1 MTTDNDNELKKVM
14 NIPRKG
20 LIYLRKQ
27 YNTNLVKAA
36 LVIVAAV
43 LVTVCL
49 GLVADAF
56 LPLSSFMNWAIVVK
70 TFIAIPTA
78 VSVFSLAYMVSL
90 FFHNSKVN
98 SDPSWVPYRSRY
110 SPKQRLYLV
119 GIVGALAF
127 VFNYGWRT
135 STIAASLVLAVVIA
149 CLAFL
154 RLDRN
159 EQRNFDTGVTDIRD
173 IEAQKRIKENQRL
186 RARKARDK
194 ERKKRERKRKWF
206 GPRGYDDEE

>member
-1 MTTDNDNELKKVM
+1 MTTDNELKKVLD
-14 NIPRKG
+14 IPRKG

-36 LVIVAAV
+36 LVIVSAV

-49 GLVADAF
+49 GLVADAL

-70 TFIAIPTA
+70 TFIAVPTA
-78 VSVFSLAYMVSL
+78 VSIFSLAYMVSL

-135 STIAASLVLAVVIA
+135 STLAASLVIAVLIA
-149 CLAFL
+149 CLVFL
-154 RLDRN
+154 RLDRT
-159 EQRNFDTGVTDIRD
+159 EQQNFDTGVVDIRD
-173 IEAQKRIKENQRL
+173 IEAQKRIRENQKA

-194 ERKKRERKRKWF
+194 ERKKRERRRKWF
-206 GPRGYDDEE
+206 GPRGYEDEE

>member
-1 MTTDNDNELKKVM
+1 MTTDNELKKVLD
-14 NIPRKG
+14 IPRTG

-36 LVIVAAV
+36 LVIVSAV

-49 GLVADAF
+49 GLVADAV

-70 TFIAIPTA
+70 TFIAVPTA
-78 VSVFSLAYMVSL
+78 VSIFSLAYMVSL

-135 STIAASLVLAVVIA
+135 STLAASLVIAVLIA
-149 CLAFL
+149 CLVFL
-154 RLDRN
+154 RLDRT
-159 EQRNFDTGVTDIRD
+159 EQQNFDTGVVDIRD
-173 IEAQKRIKENQRL
+173 IEAQKRIKENQKA

-194 ERKKRERKRKWF
+194 ERRKRERRRKWF
-206 GPRGYDDEE
+206 GPRGYEDDEE

>member
-1 MTTDNDNELKKVM
+1 MTTDNELKKVLD
-14 NIPRKG
+14 IPRKG

-27 YNTNLVKAA
+27 YNTNLLKAVA
-36 LVIVAAV
+36 IIVTAI

-49 GLVADAF
+49 GLVADTF

-70 TFIAIPTA
+70 TFIAVPTA
-78 VSVFSLAYMVSL
+78 VSIFSLAYMVSL

-98 SDPSWVPYRSRY
+98 SDPSWVPYRSMY
-110 SPKQRLYLV
+110 SPKQRIYLV

-135 STIAASLVLAVVIA
+135 STLAASLVIAVLIA
-149 CLAFL
+149 CLVFL
-154 RLDRN
+154 RLDRT
-159 EQRNFDTGVTDIRD
+159 EQQNFDTGVVDIRD
-173 IEAQKRIKENQRL
+173 IEAQKKIKENQRL

-194 ERKKRERKRKWF
+194 ERKKRERRRKWF
-206 GPRGYDDEE
+206 GPRGYEDEE

>member
-27 YNTNLVKAA
+27 YNTNLLKAVA
-36 LVIVAAV
+36 VIVAAI
-43 LVTVCL
+43 LITVCL

-56 LPLSSFMNWAIVVK
+56 LPHESFMNWAVVVK
-70 TFIAIPTA
+70 TVVAVPTS
-78 VSVFSLAYMVSL
+78 VSIFSLAYMVSL

-119 GIVGALAF
+119 AVVGALAF
-127 VFNYGWRT
+127 VFNYGWGT
-135 STIAASLVLAVVIA
+135 NTLAASLVLAVGIA

-154 RLDRN
+154 RLDTT
-159 EQRNFDTGVTDIRD
+159 EQRNFDTGVVDIRD
-173 IEAQKRIKENQRL
+173 IEAQKRIKENQRA
-186 RARKARDK
+186 RAKKARDK

>member
-49 GLVADAF
+49 GLVADVF

-70 TFIAIPTA
+70 TFIAVPTA
-78 VSVFSLAYMVSL
+78 VSIFSLAYMVSL

-110 SPKQRLYLV
+110 SPKQRLYLL

-135 STIAASLVLAVVIA
+135 STLAASLVIAVLIA
-149 CLAFL
+149 CLVFL
-154 RLDRN
+154 RLDRT
-159 EQRNFDTGVTDIRD
+159 EQQNFDTGVVDIRD
-173 IEAQKRIKENQRL
+173 IEAQKRIRENQKA

-194 ERKKRERKRKWF
+194 ERKKRERRRKWF
-206 GPRGYDDEE
+206 GPRGYEDEE

>member
-1 MTTDNDNELKKVM
+1 MTTDNELKKVLD
-14 NIPRKG
+14 IPRKG

-36 LVIVAAV
+36 LVIVSAV
-43 LVTVCL
+43 LATVCL

-70 TFIAIPTA
+70 TFIAVPTA
-78 VSVFSLAYMVSL
+78 VSIFSLAYMVSL

-135 STIAASLVLAVVIA
+135 STLAASLVIAVLIA
-149 CLAFL
+149 CLVFL
-154 RLDRN
+154 RLDRT
-159 EQRNFDTGVTDIRD
+159 EQQNFDTGVVDIRD
-173 IEAQKRIKENQRL
+173 IEAQKRIKENQKA

-194 ERKKRERKRKWF
+194 ERRKRERRRKWF
-206 GPRGYDDEE
+206 GPRGYEDDEE

>member
-1 MTTDNDNELKKVM
+1 MTTDNELKKVLD
-14 NIPRKG
+14 IPRKG

-27 YNTNLVKAA
+27 YNTNLVKSA
-36 LVIVAAV
+36 LVIVSAV

-56 LPLSSFMNWAIVVK
+56 LPISSFMNWAIVVK
-70 TFIAIPTA
+70 TFIAVPAA
-78 VSVFSLAYMVSL
+78 VSIFSLAYMVSL

-119 GIVGALAF
+119 GIVGSLAF

-135 STIAASLVLAVVIA
+135 STLAASLVIAVLIA

-154 RLDRN
+154 RLDRT
-159 EQRNFDTGVTDIRD
+159 EQQNFDTGVVDIRD
-173 IEAQKRIKENQRL
+173 IEAQKRIRENQKA

-194 ERKKRERKRKWF
+194 ERKKRERRRKWF
-206 GPRGYDDEE
+206 GPRGYEDDEE

>member
-1 MTTDNDNELKKVM
+1 MTTDNELKKVLD
-14 NIPRKG
+14 IPRKG

-27 YNTNLVKAA
+27 YNTNLLKAVA
-36 LVIVAAV
+36 VIVAAI

-56 LPLSSFMNWAIVVK
+56 LPHETFMNWAVVVK
-70 TFIAIPTA
+70 TFIAVPASI
-78 VSVFSLAYMVSL
+78 SIFSLGYIVSL

-119 GIVGALAF
+119 GIVGSLAF

-135 STIAASLVLAVVIA
+135 STLAASLVLAVAIA

-159 EQRNFDTGVTDIRD
+159 EQRNFDTGVVDIRD
-173 IEAQKRIKENQRL
+173 IEAQKKIKENQRL

-194 ERKKRERKRKWF
+194 ERKKRERKQKWF
-206 GPRGYDDEE
+206 GPRRYDEEE

>member
-1 MTTDNDNELKKVM
+1 MTTDNELKKVLD
-14 NIPRKG
+14 IPRKG

-36 LVIVAAV
+36 LVIVSAV
-43 LVTVCL
+43 QVTVCL

-56 LPLSSFMNWAIVVK
+56 LPISSFMNWAIVVK
-70 TFIAIPTA
+70 TFIAVPTA
-78 VSVFSLAYMVSL
+78 VSIFSLAYMVSL

-135 STIAASLVLAVVIA
+135 STLAASLVIAVLIA
-149 CLAFL
+149 CLVFL
-154 RLDRN
+154 RLDRT
-159 EQRNFDTGVTDIRD
+159 EQQNFDTGVVDIRD
-173 IEAQKRIKENQRL
+173 IEAQKRIRENQKA

-194 ERKKRERKRKWF
+194 ERKKRERRRKWF
-206 GPRGYDDEE
+206 GPRGYEDEE

>member
-1 MTTDNDNELKKVM
+1 MTTDNELKKVLD
-14 NIPRKG
+14 IPRKG

-36 LVIVAAV
+36 LVIVVAV

-49 GLVADAF
+49 GLFADAF

-70 TFIAIPTA
+70 TFVAVPTA
-78 VSVFSLAYMVSL
+78 VSIFSLAYMVSL

-135 STIAASLVLAVVIA
+135 STLAASLVIAVLIA

-154 RLDRN
+154 RLDRD
-159 EQRNFDTGVTDIRD
+159 EQRNFDTGVVDIRD
-173 IEAQKRIKENQRL
+173 IEAQKRIRENQKA

-194 ERKKRERKRKWF
+194 ERKKRERKQRWF
-206 GPRGYDDEE
+206 GPRGYDEEE

>member
-1 MTTDNDNELKKVM
+1 MTTDNELKKVLD
-14 NIPRKG
+14 IPRKG

-27 YNTNLVKAA
+27 YNTNLLKAVA
-36 LVIVAAV
+36 VIVTVV
-43 LVTVCL
+43 LITVCL
-49 GLVADAF
+49 GMIADAF

-70 TFIAIPTA
+70 TFIAVPTA
-78 VSVFSLAYMVSL
+78 VSIFSLAYMVSL

-98 SDPSWVPYRSRY
+98 SDPLWVPYRSRY

-154 RLDRN
+154 RFDRD

-173 IEAQKRIKENQRL
+173 IEVQKKIKENQRL

-194 ERKKRERKRKWF
+194 ERKKRERRRKWF
-206 GPRGYDDEE
+206 GPRGYEDDEE

>member
-1 MTTDNDNELKKVM
+1 MTTDNELKKVL

-27 YNTNLVKAA
+27 YNTNLIKAVA
-36 LVIVAAV
+36 VIVSAI

-56 LPLSSFMNWAIVVK
+56 LPHESFMNWAVVVK
-70 TFIAIPTA
+70 TFIAVPASMSI
-78 VSVFSLAYMVSL
+78 FSLGYIVSL
-90 FFHNSKVN
+90 FFHNSKAN

-119 GIVGALAF
+119 LVVGALAF
-127 VFNYGWRT
+127 VFNYGWGS
-135 STIAASLVLAVVIA
+135 STLAASLVLAVGIA

-154 RLDRN
+154 RLDRK
-159 EQRNFDTGVTDIRD
+159 EQQNFDTGVMDIRD
-173 IEAQKRIKENQRL
+173 IEAQKRIKENQRA
-186 RARKARDK
+186 RAKKARDK
-194 ERKKRERKRKWF
+194 ERKKRERKQRWF
-206 GPRGYDDEE
+206 GPRGDDEEE

>member
-1 MTTDNDNELKKVM
+1 MTTDNELKKVLD
-14 NIPRKG
+14 IPRKG

-70 TFIAIPTA
+70 TFVAVPTA
-78 VSVFSLAYMVSL
+78 VSIFSLAYMVSL

-135 STIAASLVLAVVIA
+135 STLAASLVIAVLIA

-154 RLDRN
+154 RLDRT
-159 EQRNFDTGVTDIRD
+159 EQQNFDTGVVDIRD
-173 IEAQKRIKENQRL
+173 IEAQKRIRENQKA

-194 ERKKRERKRKWF
+194 ERKKRERRRKWF
-206 GPRGYDDEE
+206 GPRGYEDEEE

>member
-1 MTTDNDNELKKVM
+1 MTTDNELKKVLD
-14 NIPRKG
+14 IPRKG

-36 LVIVAAV
+36 LVIVSAV
-43 LVTVCL
+43 LATVCL

-70 TFIAIPTA
+70 TFIAVPTA
-78 VSVFSLAYMVSL
+78 VSIFSLAYMVSL

-135 STIAASLVLAVVIA
+135 STLAASLVIAVLIA
-149 CLAFL
+149 CLVFL
-154 RLDRN
+154 RLDRT
-159 EQRNFDTGVTDIRD
+159 EQQNFDTGVVDIRD
-173 IEAQKRIKENQRL
+173 IEAQKRIRENQKA

-194 ERKKRERKRKWF
+194 ERKKRERRRKWF
-206 GPRGYDDEE
+206 GPRGYEDEE

>member
-1 MTTDNDNELKKVM
+1 MTTDNELKKVLD
-14 NIPRKG
+14 IPRKG

-36 LVIVAAV
+36 LVIVSAV
-43 LVTVCL
+43 QVTVCL
-49 GLVADAF
+49 GLVADTF

-70 TFIAIPTA
+70 TFIAVPTA
-78 VSVFSLAYMVSL
+78 VSIFSLAYMVSL

-119 GIVGALAF
+119 GIVVALAF

-135 STIAASLVLAVVIA
+135 STLAASLVIAVLIA
-149 CLAFL
+149 CLVFL
-154 RLDRN
+154 RLDRT
-159 EQRNFDTGVTDIRD
+159 EQQNFDTGVVDIRD
-173 IEAQKRIKENQRL
+173 IEAQKRIRENQKA

-194 ERKKRERKRKWF
+194 ERKKRERRRKWF
-206 GPRGYDDEE
+206 GPRGYEDEE

>member
-1 MTTDNDNELKKVM
+1 MTTDNELKKVLD
-14 NIPRKG
+14 IPRKG

-27 YNTNLVKAA
+27 YNTNLVKAVA
-36 LVIVAAV
+36 VIVSAV

-49 GLVADAF
+49 GLVADTF
-56 LPLSSFMNWAIVVK
+56 LPISSFMNWAIVVK
-70 TFIAIPTA
+70 TFIAVPTA
-78 VSVFSLAYMVSL
+78 VSIFSLAYMVSL

-135 STIAASLVLAVVIA
+135 STLAASLVLAVVIA

-159 EQRNFDTGVTDIRD
+159 EQRNFDTGVVDIRD
-173 IEAQKRIKENQRL
+173 IEAQKKIKENQRL

-194 ERKKRERKRKWF
+194 ERKKRERRRKWF
-206 GPRGYDDEE
+206 GPRGYKDDEE

>member
-1 MTTDNDNELKKVM
+1 MTTDNELKKVLD
-14 NIPRKG
+14 IPRKG

-27 YNTNLVKAA
+27 YNTNLLKAA
-36 LVIVAAV
+36 LVIVFAV

-70 TFIAIPTA
+70 TFIAVPAA
-78 VSVFSLAYMVSL
+78 VSIFSLAYMVSL

-135 STIAASLVLAVVIA
+135 STLAASIVIAVIIA

-154 RLDRN
+154 RLDRT
-159 EQRNFDTGVTDIRD
+159 EQQNFDTGVVDIRD
-173 IEAQKRIKENQRL
+173 IEAQKRIKENQKA

-194 ERKKRERKRKWF
+194 ERKKRERRRKWF
-206 GPRGYDDEE
+206 GPRGYEDDEE

>member
-1 MTTDNDNELKKVM
+1 MTTDNELKKVLD
-14 NIPRKG
+14 IPRKG

-36 LVIVAAV
+36 LVIVSAV

-70 TFIAIPTA
+70 TFIAVPTA
-78 VSVFSLAYMVSL
+78 VSIFSLAYMVSL

-135 STIAASLVLAVVIA
+135 STLAASLVIAVLIA
-149 CLAFL
+149 CLVFL
-154 RLDRN
+154 RL
-159 EQRNFDTGVTDIRD
+159 DIRD
-173 IEAQKRIKENQRL
+173 IEAQKRIKENQKA

-194 ERKKRERKRKWF
+194 ERRKRERRRKWF
-206 GPRGYDDEE
+206 GPRGYEDDEE

>member
-1 MTTDNDNELKKVM
+1 MTTDNELKKVLD
-14 NIPRKG
+14 IPRKG

-36 LVIVAAV
+36 LVIVSAV

-49 GLVADAF
+49 GLVADTF

-70 TFIAIPTA
+70 TFIAVPTA
-78 VSVFSLAYMVSL
+78 VSIFSLAYMVSL

-135 STIAASLVLAVVIA
+135 STLAASLVIAVLIA
-149 CLAFL
+149 CLVFL
-154 RLDRN
+154 RLDRT
-159 EQRNFDTGVTDIRD
+159 EQQNFDTGVVDIRD
-173 IEAQKRIKENQRL
+173 IEAQKRIRENQKA

-194 ERKKRERKRKWF
+194 ERRKRERRRKWF
-206 GPRGYDDEE
+206 GPRGYEDDEE

>member
-1 MTTDNDNELKKVM
+1 MTTDNELKKVLD
-14 NIPRKG
+14 IPRKG

-36 LVIVAAV
+36 LVIVSAV
-43 LVTVCL
+43 LATVCL
-49 GLVADAF
+49 GLIADAF

-70 TFIAIPTA
+70 TFIAVPTA
-78 VSVFSLAYMVSL
+78 VSIFSLAYMVSL

-135 STIAASLVLAVVIA
+135 STLAASLVIAVLIA
-149 CLAFL
+149 CLVFL
-154 RLDRN
+154 RLDRT
-159 EQRNFDTGVTDIRD
+159 EQQNFDTGVVDIRD
-173 IEAQKRIKENQRL
+173 IEAQKRIKENQKA

-194 ERKKRERKRKWF
+194 ERRKRERRRKWF
-206 GPRGYDDEE
+206 GPRGYEDDEE

>member
-1 MTTDNDNELKKVM
+1 MTTDNELKKVLD
-14 NIPRKG
+14 IPRKG

-36 LVIVAAV
+36 LVIVSAV

-70 TFIAIPTA
+70 TFIAVPT
-78 VSVFSLAYMVSL
+78 SISIFSLGYIVSL
-90 FFHNSKVN
+90 FLHNSKVN
-98 SDPSWVPYRSRY
+98 SDPLWVPYRSRY

-119 GIVGALAF
+119 GIIGALAF

-135 STIAASLVLAVVIA
+135 STLAASLVLAVAIA

-173 IEAQKRIKENQRL
+173 IEAQKKIKENQRL

-194 ERKKRERKRKWF
+194 ERRKRERKQKWF
-206 GPRGYDDEE
+206 GPRGYDEEE